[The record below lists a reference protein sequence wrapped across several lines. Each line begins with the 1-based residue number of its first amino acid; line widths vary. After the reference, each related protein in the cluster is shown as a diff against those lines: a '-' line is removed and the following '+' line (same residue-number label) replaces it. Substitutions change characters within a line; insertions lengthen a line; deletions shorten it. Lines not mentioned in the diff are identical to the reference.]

1 MEGYQRM
8 TWGELK
14 KRVEELGV
22 KDEDIL
28 RWVDVN
34 GYAKP
39 GEVEAAKD
47 KEGKVAIYT

>member
-1 MEGYQRM
+1 M

-22 KDEDIL
+22 KDEDLL

-34 GYAKP
+34 GQARVE
-39 GEVEAAKD
+39 EVEAAKD
-47 KEGKVAIYT
+47 KGGKVAIYT